1 MDRFFHVTEKGSTV
15 RTEIMAGITTF
26 MAMAYILMV
35 NAGMFSN
42 PFGDGTDVL
51 GVSYGAIYV
60 ATAISAVVGT
70 LLIGLLSNLPLA
82 QASGMGLNAYF
93 VYTVCVGLGLSYAN
107 ALVLVLFDGIIFVLL
122 TVTGLRKIIFDSIPH
137 EVKAAISAGIGLF
150 IAFIGLQNAGIV
162 VNDSSTCV
170 NLHSFN
176 VFTGEQTWA
185 TIFPMLVT
193 LLAVFAIG
201 AMSKKKVR
209 GAVLWG
215 ILGAA
220 VVYYVVGLI
229 TVPGFYASAI
239 APNLTSDFFGAFR
252 DFGTQAFGAVFK
264 SGFDFSAFIAANGTG
279 AFVVMLLT
287 TMLAFCM
294 VGLSYANALV
304 LVLFDGIIFVLL
316 TVTGLR
322 KIIFDSIPHE
332 VKAAISAGIGL
343 FIAFIGLQNAGIVV
357 NDSSTCVNLH
367 SFNVFTGEQTWATI
381 FPMLVTLLAVFA
393 IGAMSKK
400 KVRGAVLWGILGAAV
415 VYYVVGLITVPG
427 FYASAIAPNLT
438 SDFFGAFRDFGTQAF
453 GAVFKSGFDFS
464 AFIAANGTGAFVV
477 MLLTTMLAF
486 CMVDMF
492 DTLGTLYGACS
503 AGNMLDKDG
512 NVPNMDRAMLADACA
527 TCAGAVCGTSTV
539 TTFVESSAGV
549 AEGGRTG
556 LASMATAVM
565 FFIAMFLSPVAQL
578 IPTYACAAALIYVG
592 VLMMSNVRNIAWDD
606 PAAAVTGFVT
616 VAFMPLTYN
625 ISYGIAFGLIS
636 YVFVKIFTGK
646 IKEINVGT
654 WIISILFALMF
665 FLTR

>member
-1 MDRFFHVTEKGSTV
+1 MEKFSKLMENTFKLRENGTTV
-15 RTEIMAGITTF
+15 KTEIIAGVTTF
-26 MAMAYILMV
+26 MTMAYILAV
-35 NAGMFSN
+35 NPNILSSTGM
-42 PFGDGTDVL
+42 DH
-51 GVSYGAIYV
+51 GAV
-60 ATAISAVVGT
+60 FTATALAAFLGT
-70 LLIGLLSNLPLA
+70 LLMALFANYPFALA
-82 QASGMGLNAYF
+82 PGMGLNAYF

-137 EVKAAISAGIGLF
+137 EVKVAISAGIGLF

-162 VNDSSTCV
+162 VNDASTCV

-185 TIFPMLVT
+185 TIFPMLIT
-193 LLAVFAIG
+193 LIAVFAIG

-220 VVYYVVGLI
+220 VLYYAIGLI
-229 TVPGFYASAI
+229 TVPGFYASAV

-252 DFGTQAFGAVFK
+252 DFGTQAFA
-264 SGFDFSAFIAANGTG
+264 
-279 AFVVMLLT
+279 
-287 TMLAFCM
+287 
-294 VGLSYANALV
+294 
-304 LVLFDGIIFVLL
+304 
-316 TVTGLR
+316 
-322 KIIFDSIPHE
+322 
-332 VKAAISAGIGL
+332 
-343 FIAFIGLQNAGIVV
+343 
-357 NDSSTCVNLH
+357 
-367 SFNVFTGEQTWATI
+367 
-381 FPMLVTLLAVFA
+381 
-393 IGAMSKK
+393 
-400 KVRGAVLWGILGAAV
+400 
-415 VYYVVGLITVPG
+415 
-427 FYASAIAPNLT
+427 
-438 SDFFGAFRDFGTQAF
+438 
-453 GAVFKSGFDFS
+453 AVFKSGFDFS

-646 IKEINVGT
+646 IKEVNR
-654 WIISILFALMF
+654 SICFNIDSHGVFSVKMRNADLIFTGYF
-665 FLTR
+665 RKSF